1 MNSLLPKTQFYLTYE
16 GSVSE
21 PPCSETANWIVLNK
35 PVYILERS
43 LFSLRNS
50 IVIDGY
56 GDNFRPIQAL
66 NNRCITTNIASNL
79 NGNNANSS
87 NPTTGENNA
96 SSKRTKAE
104 QKLTVDETISL
115 NQLANQTSAQ
125 DELSGLKKFCTTNN
139 VYGYY
144 TYKGKLIFSRDFLL
158 ARQQEF
164 INSLRLVSLQIILQ
178 SRLEN
183 FLMLTVLL
191 I

>member
-1 MNSLLPKTQFYLTYE
+1 MNALLPKTQLFLTYE

-35 PVYILERS
+35 PVYILEKS

-79 NGNNANSS
+79 NGNGATGNSATGNSATGNNANSVS
-87 NPTTGENNA
+87 AGTGEINTSN
-96 SSKRTKAE
+96 KRIKTE
-104 QKLTVDETISL
+104 QKLDETI

-144 TYKGKLIFSRDFLL
+144 TYKGKLISW
-158 ARQQEF
+158 
-164 INSLRLVSLQIILQ
+164 
-178 SRLEN
+178 
-183 FLMLTVLL
+183 
-191 I
+191 